1 LTVDAPAPTIAY
13 SDEHLAVVDKPAG
26 LLVHAAPGN
35 DGPTLVEALGD
46 LLGGGEDPERPGIV
60 HRLDR
65 DTSGLLVVARTARA
79 HTELSR
85 MIAAREVT
93 REYVALVE
101 GCPPSRTGK
110 VDAALGRD
118 HRSPERVVVGGR
130 RPRSAVT
137 HFEVREMAGS
147 DALVDVRL
155 ETGRTHQIRVHMQAI
170 GHPIAG
176 DPQYGG
182 RGRHGLTRQVLHSR
196 RIAFDHPLDDV
207 RIDLESPLP
216 ADLSAALE
224 VARADPADS
233 GRGSPV
239 P

>member
-1 LTVDAPAPTIAY
+1 VDAPAPTIAY

-110 VDAALGRD
+110 IDAALGRD

-137 HFEVREMAGS
+137 HFEVREMAGG

-182 RGRHGLTRQVLHSR
+182 RGRHGLTRQFLHSR
-196 RIAFDHPLDDV
+196 RIAFDHPLDDI

-224 VARADPADS
+224 AARADPADS